1 MSATRREKFGREI
14 SGSPVVHSLSTAADD
29 CRLEA
34 DSVVEQATEDGE
46 ATERLTEDAEP
57 MEAITEDSG
66 PTGELSTCENVRA
79 IPFLLPYYEI
89 VRGHVALFIKRLLFP
104 VVVFF
109 VLSPWGE
116 LSSTYFC

>member
-1 MSATRREKFGREI
+1 M
-14 SGSPVVHSLSTAADD
+14 
-29 CRLEA
+29 
-34 DSVVEQATEDGE
+34 
-46 ATERLTEDAEP
+46 
-57 MEAITEDSG
+57 
-66 PTGELSTCENVRA
+66 RA

-104 VVVFF
+104 VVVF

>member
-1 MSATRREKFGREI
+1 MELFPISAKCKCSFDGYALPP
-14 SGSPVVHSLSTAADD
+14 SGT
-29 CRLEA
+29 
-34 DSVVEQATEDGE
+34 TYKN
-46 ATERLTEDAEP
+46 
-57 MEAITEDSG
+57 I
-66 PTGELSTCENVRA
+66 VRA

-104 VVVFF
+104 VVVF

>member
-1 MSATRREKFGREI
+1 
-14 SGSPVVHSLSTAADD
+14 VVHSLSTAADD

-66 PTGELSTCENVRA
+66 PTGELSTCENITTNVH
-79 IPFLLPYYEI
+79 F
-89 VRGHVALFIKRLLFP
+89 FIKYHDFRLLKAI
-104 VVVFF
+104 VV
-109 VLSPWGE
+109 
-116 LSSTYFC
+116 